1 MEFGLT
7 FHSVGNVIIPT
18 VTHSIILQRGSN
30 HQAAIV
36 IWSTSFSN
44 QFAMVFLLRWG
55 KGAHGQWPTMKRWAD
70 STWGLKS
77 NGMQHT
83 NFQDLLKKASEG
95 QCQPRIQS
103 GSIHLETS
111 PKTWFIE
118 SIEHIEH
125 IEHNCKVDS
134 MDCFQMNPA
143 TTHPW
148 PKLWLIFGI
157 ASRVSDVWLSHLG
170 ESINSR
176 REDLDSMPPGTAELW
191 PERRCKIDYL
201 L

>member
-1 MEFGLT
+1 
-7 FHSVGNVIIPT
+7 
-18 VTHSIILQRGSN
+18 
-30 HQAAIV
+30 
-36 IWSTSFSN
+36 
-44 QFAMVFLLRWG
+44 
-55 KGAHGQWPTMKRWAD
+55 
-70 STWGLKS
+70 
-77 NGMQHT
+77 MQHT

-176 REDLDSMPPGTAELW
+176 REDLDSMPPGTAEL
-191 PERRCKIDYL
+191 
-201 L
+201 